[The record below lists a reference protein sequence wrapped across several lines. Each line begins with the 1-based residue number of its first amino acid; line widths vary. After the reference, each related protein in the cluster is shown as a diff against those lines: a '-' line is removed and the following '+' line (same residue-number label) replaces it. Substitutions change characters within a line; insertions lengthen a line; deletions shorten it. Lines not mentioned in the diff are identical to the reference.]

1 MLEDT
6 LGNKFRKNDVFKNNI
21 RKLRYELLHSEKKIF
36 LFTSTQN
43 KTGKSTILEALATSL
58 TLSKKKVLILDMNFT
73 HNTLTRSF
81 NTEVYIQDVAQK
93 INSTVPIAQQNIVG
107 KTQLEGLDIIGCKE
121 GNTTPSE
128 ALFNI
133 DIASLFESLKE
144 AYDFLLIEGPSLNN
158 FADSK
163 ELSQFV
169 EGVFT
174 VFSADSSMMQVD
186 VQSMK
191 FVADLKEKNHGV
203 ILNRVL
209 TENINS

>member
-1 MLEDT
+1 
-6 LGNKFRKNDVFKNNI
+6 
-21 RKLRYELLHSEKKIF
+21 
-36 LFTSTQN
+36 
-43 KTGKSTILEALATSL
+43 
-58 TLSKKKVLILDMNFT
+58 MNFT

-121 GNTTPSE
+121 GNTT
-128 ALFNI
+128 
-133 DIASLFESLKE
+133 LFESLKE